1 MPLSM
6 TIREIGDFLKRQ
18 VQSRDAASLKMFL
31 P

>member
-1 MPLSM
+1 MPLST
-6 TIREIGDFLKRQ
+6 TIREIGDFLNRH